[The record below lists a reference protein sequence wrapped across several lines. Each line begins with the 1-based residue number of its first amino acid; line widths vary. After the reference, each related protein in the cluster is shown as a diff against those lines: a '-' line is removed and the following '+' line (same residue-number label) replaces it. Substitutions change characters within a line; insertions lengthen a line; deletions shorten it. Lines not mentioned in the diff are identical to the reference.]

1 MSRVSSDA
9 EVLNQLIGLH
19 YYHEPITLDATW
31 GRGAIWRGCPYQPTT
46 RFDQRPMP
54 GTDVVGD
61 WQDLPRLFGP
71 SSFQLVVWDP
81 PHQTDGGATALGS
94 GVGAWAEAYG
104 TADSALRGYN
114 NITHLYAGFLEAAR
128 QVLVGDGMLLAK
140 VADMVHQSVQQLQAV
155 DLVVAA
161 RAAGWTVCEM
171 VPKMRRPTP
180 NDPRWRRQFHIRKAW
195 SYWICAHPGP
205 RCPAVGVA
213 LVVACRAPR
222 CTRYFAAERSTA
234 EYCSDTC
241 RSRAREHRNR
251 TLSSSVAQVPSVRK
265 GPSGKVV
272 WP

>member
-1 MSRVSSDA
+1 VIRISSDA
-9 EVLNQLIGLH
+9 QILNQLIGLH
-19 YYHEPITLDATW
+19 YYHEPIILDATW

-54 GTDVVGD
+54 DVDVVGE
-61 WQDLPRLFGP
+61 WQELPRLFAP

-81 PHQTDGGATALGS
+81 PHQTDGGEHAFTDGMWSA
-94 GVGAWAEAYG
+94 AYG
-104 TADSALRGYN
+104 TADDALRGYD

-128 QVLVGDGMLLAK
+128 QVLVGDGVLLAK
-140 VADMVHQSVQQLQAV
+140 VADMVHGSVQQLQAV

-180 NDPRWRRQFHIRKAW
+180 NDPRWRRQLHVRKAW

-213 LVVACRAPR
+213 LVRSCEGCGREFHAGRSDARTCGDRCKKRLQRGRNVPFIRSASQQLKGTNVAP
-222 CTRYFAAERSTA
+222 
-234 EYCSDTC
+234 
-241 RSRAREHRNR
+241 
-251 TLSSSVAQVPSVRK
+251 
-265 GPSGKVV
+265 
-272 WP
+272 

>member
-9 EVLNQLIGLH
+9 EDLNQLIGLH

-54 GTDVVGD
+54 GVDVVGE
-61 WQDLPRLFGP
+61 WRDLPRLFAP

-81 PHQTDGGATALGS
+81 PHQTDGGERAFTKGTWSA
-94 GVGAWAEAYG
+94 AYG
-104 TADSALRGYN
+104 TADSALRGFN
-114 NITHLYAGFLEAAR
+114 NISHLYAGFLEAAR
-128 QVLVGDGMLLAK
+128 QVLVAEGMLLAK

-180 NDPRWRRQFHIRKAW
+180 NDPRWRRQLHIRKAW
-195 SYWICAHPGP
+195 SYWICAHPGA
-205 RCPAVGVA
+205 RCPAVGVP
-213 LVVACRAPR
+213 LVRTCEACGRGFHASHGDA
-222 CTRYFAAERSTA
+222 RYCRQACQKRGWRRELVRESKSRVQVTSRTA
-234 EYCSDTC
+234 EAS
-241 RSRAREHRNR
+241 
-251 TLSSSVAQVPSVRK
+251 
-265 GPSGKVV
+265 
-272 WP
+272 